1 MEPTQGMTD
10 NSEKISRREQILQA
24 LAAMLEN
31 NPGGRIT
38 TANLAAE
45 IGVSEAALYRHFPSK
60 AKMFEGLISFIEEA
74 VFSRINRIM
83 QDFNHADQR
92 NEAILF
98 LVLTFA
104 EKNPGMSRLLTGD
117 ALAGEPQRLRDRTHQ
132 FFERIETQFKQ
143 IMREAELSERKM
155 PTQTVSVAAN
165 LLTAYLEGKIHQ
177 YVRSNFKQLPT
188 LHWQDQ
194 WILLNANL
202 MRPLQV

>member
-1 MEPTQGMTD
+1 MTD

-60 AKMFEGLISFIEEA
+60 AKMFEGLITFIEET
-74 VFSRINRIM
+74 VFSRINRIL
-83 QDFNHADQR
+83 QDLPTFEQR
-92 NEAILF
+92 SEAILF

-117 ALAGEPQRLRDRTHQ
+117 ALAGETQRLRDRMNQ

-143 IMREAELSERKM
+143 MLREAELAERKI
-155 PTQTVSVAAN
+155 PTQTASIAAN
-165 LLTAYLEGKIHQ
+165 LLTSYLEGKIHQ
-177 YVRSNFKQLPT
+177 YVRSDFKQLPT
-188 LHWQDQ
+188 AHWYEQ
-194 WILLNANL
+194 WQLLNANL
-202 MRPLQV
+202 MRSPQI